1 VQRYTITTLDGGER
15 IVSERVSSVRSVAIG
30 IWIGAGSRD
39 EAPAQSGLSHLIE
52 HLLFKG
58 SARYSTVEIAQIFD
72 GLGGELNAATS
83 REYTVVYARV
93 LDAHLETALDVMAD
107 MVLQPQ
113 FDADEI
119 SSERDVVLEEIAMY
133 EDTPQ
138 DLVHD
143 LIAQAVFGDHP
154 LGRPVIGTEAV
165 ISSAL
170 PADVRAYHDA
180 RYVGANIVVAAAGN
194 LDHEPLAHAIETRF
208 APLSRIPD
216 PAAGVRPVWVGEA
229 LPQSLFQEKDTE
241 QFHIALGG
249 LGLQRSDRRRFAASL
264 LDSMLG
270 GSASSRLFQ
279 EIRERRGMAYSVYT
293 YASQYADTGMVGVYL
308 GTREDNLAECMRIIA
323 EQFRLMGDG
332 AFDVGELERAKEN
345 LKGRIMLSMESTL
358 NRASRLGKSI
368 LTDTELL
375 SLDRICAEIDAVD
388 ADAIAALARQLFAP
402 ERLSAAGIGPDQDR
416 FGEALRELNSAL
428 VPTAAPA
435 AASGRGR
442 RGPAGGAA

>member
-1 VQRYTITTLDGGER
+1 MQRYTVTSLDGGER
-15 IVSERVSSVRSVAIG
+15 IVSERVASVRSVAIG

-39 EAPAQSGLSHLIE
+39 ETPGQAGVSHLIE

-72 GLGGELNAATS
+72 GLGGELNAATG

-93 LDAHLETALDVMAD
+93 LDSHLEAALDVMAD
-107 MVLQPQ
+107 MVLQPR
-113 FDADEI
+113 FDGDEMNA
-119 SSERDVVLEEIAMY
+119 EREVVLEEIAMY

-154 LGRPVIGTEAV
+154 LGRPVIGTEQV
-165 ISSAL
+165 ISTAT
-170 PADVRAYHDA
+170 PADVRSYHDS
-180 RYVGANIVVAAAGN
+180 RYVGPNIVVAAAGN
-194 LDHEPLAHAIETRF
+194 LDHEPLVHAIQTRF

-216 PAAGVRPVWVGEA
+216 PAAGVRPVWIGESA
-229 LPQSLFQEKDTE
+229 PRSLFQQKDTE

-249 LGLQRSDRRRFAASL
+249 LGLQRSDRRRFAGSL

-308 GTREDNLAECMRIIA
+308 GTREDNLAECLRIVA
-323 EQFRLMGDG
+323 DQFRVMGDG
-332 AFDVGELERAKEN
+332 GFEEAELARAKEN
-345 LKGRIMLSMESTL
+345 LKGRIMLSMESTS
-358 NRASRLGKSI
+358 NRASRLGKSV
-368 LTDTELL
+368 LTDTEVL

-388 ADAIAALARQLFAP
+388 PDAIAALARQLFAP
-402 ERLSAAGIGPDQDR
+402 ERLSAAGIGPDQER
-416 FGEALRELNSAL
+416 FGEAVALLNPDL
-428 VPTAAPA
+428 
-435 AASGRGR
+435 
-442 RGPAGGAA
+442 AGVTVA